1 MGRRYSLKKFLDGY
15 SGFVT
20 ATADPDAVDYH
31 RFSID
36 SRDFREGKMFIALRG
51 ERFDAHQFIEDV
63 VRQGARGVVVDN
75 RWFQA
80 NKARARQLPVVVI
93 VVRDTLDFL
102 QQLAAWNR
110 RQFAIPVVA
119 LTGTSGKTTTR
130 EMIANVLGTQYRTLR
145 NRKNENN
152 QIGVPLTLL
161 HINPNVEAAVVEL
174 GTNQP
179 GEIPVL
185 ARWTAPTHALVTNIG
200 PGHIGY
206 FGSLDAIYR
215 EKTAL
220 LDATPSGGMI
230 FLNTDDPL
238 LARYHREGVE
248 IVTVGTQPTND
259 VWGTIVS
266 VDDQGCVA
274 FRVRDEWQ
282 VQLRVPGKHQFY
294 NALMAIAVGEA
305 LGIDTEEM
313 REALENFRAPHQ
325 RMELITHNGVLF
337 INDAYNA
344 NPDSTRAAIDFLTQV
359 RPQARKFLVFGDM
372 LELGALEEELH
383 REIGHYIAGTAV
395 NEVLLYGNAT
405 RATEEGIRQKNAT
418 MVVHHFDEHRA
429 IARHLQEV
437 LRPGDVVLIKGSRG
451 MQMEK
456 VLSILTGEAE

>member
-20 ATADPDAVDYH
+20 ATADPDIVDYH

-80 NKARARQLPVVVI
+80 NEARARQLPVVVI

-185 ARWTAPTHALVTNIG
+185 ARWNAPTHALVTNIG

-266 VDDQGCVA
+266 VDDHGCVV

-294 NALMAIAVGEA
+294 NALMAVAVGEA

-383 REIGHYIAGTAV
+383 REIGHYIAGTAM

-429 IARHLQEV
+429 IARHLKEV

>member
-80 NKARARQLPVVVI
+80 NEARAQQLPVVVI

-359 RPQARKFLVFGDM
+359 RPRARKFLVFGDM
-372 LELGALEEELH
+372 LELGALEEQLH

>member
-80 NKARARQLPVVVI
+80 NEARSRQLPVVVI

-294 NALMAIAVGEA
+294 NALMAVAVGEA

-359 RPQARKFLVFGDM
+359 RPRARKFLVFGDM

>member
-1 MGRRYSLKKFLDGY
+1 
-15 SGFVT
+15 
-20 ATADPDAVDYH
+20 
-31 RFSID
+31 
-36 SRDFREGKMFIALRG
+36 MFIALRG

-80 NKARARQLPVVVI
+80 NEARARQLPVVVI

-185 ARWTAPTHALVTNIG
+185 ARWTAPTHALVTNVG

-274 FRVRDEWQ
+274 FQVRDEWQ

-294 NALMAIAVGEA
+294 NALMAVAVGEA

-359 RPQARKFLVFGDM
+359 RPRARKFLVFGDM

>member
-266 VDDQGCVA
+266 VDDHGCVV

-294 NALMAIAVGEA
+294 NALMAVAVGEA

-313 REALENFRAPHQ
+313 REALENFSAPHQ

-359 RPQARKFLVFGDM
+359 RPRARKFLVFGDM
-372 LELGALEEELH
+372 LELGTLEEELH

>member
-266 VDDQGCVA
+266 VDDHGCVV

-294 NALMAIAVGEA
+294 NALMAVAVGEA

-359 RPQARKFLVFGDM
+359 RPRARKFLVFGDM

>member
-80 NKARARQLPVVVI
+80 NEARARQLPVVVI

-185 ARWTAPTHALVTNIG
+185 ARWTAPTHALVTNVG
-200 PGHIGY
+200 PGHIGF
-206 FGSLDAIYR
+206 FGSVDAIYR

-294 NALMAIAVGEA
+294 NALMAVAVGEA

-372 LELGALEEELH
+372 LELGALEEQLH

-418 MVVHHFDEHRA
+418 MLVHHFDEHRA

>member
-20 ATADPDAVDYH
+20 ATADPDIVDYH

-80 NKARARQLPVVVI
+80 NEARARQLPVVVI

-220 LDATPSGGMI
+220 LDATPSDGMI

-266 VDDQGCVA
+266 VDNQGCVA

-313 REALENFRAPHQ
+313 REALGNFRAPHQ
-325 RMELITHNGVLF
+325 RMELITHKGVFF

-405 RATEEGIRQKNAT
+405 RATEEGILQKNAT
-418 MVVHHFDEHRA
+418 MAVHHFDEHRA
-429 IARHLQEV
+429 IARHLKEV

>member
-294 NALMAIAVGEA
+294 NALMAVAVGEA

>member
-20 ATADPDAVDYH
+20 ATADPDVVDYH

-80 NKARARQLPVVVI
+80 NEARARQLPVVVI

-185 ARWTAPTHALVTNIG
+185 ARWTAPTHALVTNVG

-294 NALMAIAVGEA
+294 NALMAVAVGEA

-359 RPQARKFLVFGDM
+359 RPRARKFLIFGDM
-372 LELGALEEELH
+372 LELGVLEEELH

>member
-238 LARYHREGVE
+238 LARYHRKGVE

-266 VDDQGCVA
+266 VDNQGCVA

-294 NALMAIAVGEA
+294 NALMAVAVGEA

>member
-80 NKARARQLPVVVI
+80 NEARARQLPVVVI

-185 ARWTAPTHALVTNIG
+185 ARWTAPTHALVTNVG
-200 PGHIGY
+200 PGHIGF
-206 FGSLDAIYR
+206 FGSLEAIYR

-274 FRVRDEWQ
+274 FRVRDDWQ

-294 NALMAIAVGEA
+294 NALMAVAVGEA

-383 REIGHYIAGTAV
+383 REIGHYIADTAV

-418 MVVHHFDEHRA
+418 MVVHHFNEHRA
-429 IARHLQEV
+429 IARHLQRV